1 MNIDG
6 NLNYNE
12 DPDLQRALWA
22 SLLPN
27 QGHQDPDL
35 EAAIAASLDPDGIA
49 PPRPQQAPERLLNNS
64 QQTEAALYEQAVQNS
79 LVDVHPNYAAD
90 NENSEAMQKLL
101 ADSFLA
107 SHKVKEAVKEKLPV
121 PTPPTS
127 HKVNEVVQEKPP
139 VPTPSTSHKV
149 NEVVQEKPPVPAQPK
164 VEVAPEPT
172 PKKAEPE
179 EKKAEPE
186 EEKEPSPQ
194 ARELIRKRR
203 LEYFSR
209 LSPES
214 AAANSAPV
222 EPVLKKTKPDSEKQD
237 SNKK

>member
-139 VPTPSTSHKV
+139 VP
-149 NEVVQEKPPVPAQPK
+149 AQPK

-172 PKKAEPE
+172 P
-179 EKKAEPE
+179 KKAEPE